1 MNIVTDINGNVIA
14 ESGTVII
21 GSNGLETRRGLI
33 SWQAARLEPVLS
45 DSTAQVQLSDF
56 SKNGSILTQA
66 TAGDR
71 ALYRTNQING
81 LPAFQFVSSDIYNWT
96 NKALLRNVTGA
107 SFSAIYQKTSGVGSQ
122 TLFSFSINSSLSG
135 RFGFTNN
142 IATDLNCSFSG
153 RRLDAD
159 SASPIQVYQ
168 NSTNVFAVIGT
179 VDYVTGKQI
188 LYINEVL
195 TSSLTLP
202 NPGGATQNND
212 SLYATIGGAA
222 PVTNHF
228 IGILAELRVANVAWS
243 KSEVAQEF
251 KLLNDLYNVY

>member
-33 SWQAARLEPVLS
+33 SWQAARLEPVLA

-107 SFSAIYQKTSGVGSQ
+107 SFSAIYKKTSGVGNQ
-122 TLFSFSINSSLSG
+122 TLFYFSINSSLSG

-142 IATDLNCSFSG
+142 IATDLNCSFSC

-168 NSTNVFAVIGT
+168 NSTDVFAVIGT

-188 LYINEVL
+188 LYINGVL
-195 TSSLTLP
+195 ISSVTLP

-212 SLYATIGGAA
+212 SLCATIGG
-222 PVTNHF
+222 TNPF
-228 IGILAELRVANVAWS
+228 IGLLSELRVANATWS
-243 KSEVAQEF
+243 ESEVAQEF